1 MVGRYLVGEK
11 DAGNRV
17 KLSDV
22 LRLPSTQVC
31 SEAPE
36 FPLECP
42 LRDLSVEERGYWNI
56 QRVRQPREHLKAR
69 QPPSF
74 FDQADIVGAQ
84 PGRVS
89 QALLREA
96 RALAQIQELRADRP
110 EPCRNGLLRGE
121 VSRSLPHA
129 KAALGRRGS
138 NARSGLRNVAKSP
151 RLCQ

>member
-17 KLSDV
+17 ELSDF

-31 SEAPE
+31 GEAPE

-42 LRDLSVEERGYWNI
+42 LWHLPVEERGHWHT
-56 QRVRQPREHLKAR
+56 QRVRQPREHLQAR
-69 QPPSF
+69 QPPAF

-110 EPCRNGLLRGE
+110 
-121 VSRSLPHA
+121 
-129 KAALGRRGS
+129 
-138 NARSGLRNVAKSP
+138 
-151 RLCQ
+151 